1 LKLCDFAEKRITRAI
16 PARVNANHTNTEPK
30 TKLNMM
36 PPTAPETSRRNGDH
50 SLAAPRKT
58 ALVAT
63 VTTKIETPDISHDR
77 AEARKLAEQ
86 KAKARTMARAQA
98 VAEKLS
104 TATEEVSSAIQEASG
119 AIHELEKTMQQI
131 ATGSQQASAA
141 AEESRTAI
149 NQIEKASDEANKT
162 ASLSKDKVNTLQHLA
177 RSTTADV
184 DALILGVG
192 GAAKANLESA
202 KMIVELERLSDEIG
216 KIVHAVARIADQT
229 NLLALNAAIEAAR
242 AGEHGKGF
250 AVVADEVRNLAEISE
265 KSARGIQE
273 VVNEIQ
279 NQVKIV
285 AADTEGAGKKGLE
298 EVEKAKVI
306 TKDLAQIGQD
316 MVVIQ
321 QSCEVIS
328 VNATQAV
335 AGAREYL
342 KGAEQIASASE
353 EASSGCEEAQ
363 KSVQEQA
370 KAYNE
375 MSDAARSMADLAEG
389 LKSSTN
395 PQKSAEELAAS
406 AEELSANAE
415 EVKASASQIATA
427 IDQIQKAAGI
437 QGKAAEKATELGV
450 QLLQASK
457 AMNERATVSTDKMTS
472 MQQLLE
478 RNKTNVDTLIVNVG
492 KAAEAAM
499 TSAKNVLQ
507 LEERTRK
514 IDKIVDAIVM
524 VTVQTNMLAVNG
536 NVEAARAGEF
546 GRGFS
551 VVAGD
556 IRSLSNESSE
566 NADRIKDLVRQVQA
580 QITRV
585 ASDIEMSG
593 KTAAAEAEKA
603 RISSTNLDTIS
614 RDAAMVL
621 VNIQQIGTGANES
634 VKALD
639 QAAKATEQISSAA
652 QQMGRSTEEGA
663 SAAEEASKA
672 AQQIAQA
679 IEEIASQAD
688 ELQHG

>member
-1 LKLCDFAEKRITRAI
+1 MRGPKHKNNQPKLKLIMT
-16 PARVNANHTNTEPK
+16 
-30 TKLNMM
+30 
-36 PPTAPETSRRNGDH
+36 PTANPEFSRRNGDH
-50 SLAAPRKT
+50 SLAAPRKNTTVVVAAATKTET
-58 ALVAT
+58 ADVS
-63 VTTKIETPDISHDR
+63 DDR
-77 AEARKLAEQ
+77 LAARKMAEQ
-86 KAKARTMARAQA
+86 KSKARTLARAQA

-104 TATEEVSSAIQEASG
+104 AATEEVSSAIQQASG
-119 AIHELEKTMQQI
+119 AIHELEKTMQQV

-162 ASLSKDKVNTLQHLA
+162 AALSKEKVNALQQLA
-177 RSTTADV
+177 KATTADIE
-184 DALILGVG
+184 ALISGVG
-192 GAAKANLESA
+192 GAAKANMESA
-202 KMIVELERLSDEIG
+202 KMIGELERLSDEIG

-273 VVNEIQ
+273 VVSEIQ
-279 NQVKIV
+279 NQVKVV
-285 AADTEGAGKKGLE
+285 AADTEAAGKKGMD
-298 EVEKAKVI
+298 EVEKAKNI
-306 TKDLAQIGQD
+306 TKDLSQIAQD

-321 QSCEVIS
+321 QGCEVIS
-328 VNATQAV
+328 VNAIQAV
-335 AGAREYL
+335 TGSREYL

-353 EASSGCEEAQ
+353 EASSGCEEAL
-363 KSVQEQA
+363 KSVQEQS
-370 KAYNE
+370 KAFNE
-375 MSDAARSMADLAEG
+375 MSDAARSMAELAEG
-389 LKSSTN
+389 LKTSTSA
-395 PQKSAEELAAS
+395 QKSAEELEAS

-415 EVKASASQIATA
+415 EIKASGSQIASA
-427 IDQIQKAAGI
+427 IDQIQKAASI
-437 QGKAAEKATELGV
+437 QGKSAAQATELGV

-457 AMNERATVSTDKMTS
+457 AMNERATSSSEKMNS
-472 MQQLLE
+472 IKDLLV
-478 RNKTNVDTLIVNVG
+478 RNKTNVDVLIVNIG
-492 KAAEAAM
+492 KAAEESMA
-499 TSAKNVLQ
+499 SAKNVKQ

-580 QITRV
+580 QIARV
-585 ASDIEMSG
+585 ATDIELSG
-593 KTAAAEAEKA
+593 KTAAAEVERA
-603 RISSTNLDTIS
+603 RVSTANLDIIAK
-614 RDAAMVL
+614 DADVVQ
-621 VNIQQIGTGANES
+621 VNIQQIGNGANES

-639 QAAKATEQISSAA
+639 QAAKATEQISAAA
-652 QQMGRSTEEGA
+652 QQMGRSTEEAA

>member
-1 LKLCDFAEKRITRAI
+1 MATPTNLEIT
-16 PARVNANHTNTEPK
+16 K
-30 TKLNMM
+30 
-36 PPTAPETSRRNGDH
+36 RNGDRP
-50 SLAAPRKT
+50 LAAPRKSET
-58 ALVAT
+58 VAT
-63 VTTKIETPDISHDR
+63 EASKPEAADLSHDR
-77 AEARKLAEQ
+77 LEARKLAEQ
-86 KAKARTMARAQA
+86 KAKARTLARAQA

-162 ASLSKDKVNTLQHLA
+162 ATLSKEKVNALQQLAKATTL
-177 RSTTADV
+177 DIE
-184 DALILGVG
+184 ALISGVG
-192 GAAKANLESA
+192 GAAKANIESA
-202 KMIVELERLSDEIG
+202 KMLVELERLSDEIG

-273 VVNEIQ
+273 VVSEIQ
-279 NQVKIV
+279 NQVKVV
-285 AADTEGAGKKGLE
+285 AADTDAAGKRGIE

-306 TKDLAQIGQD
+306 TKDLSQIAQD

-328 VNATQAV
+328 ANATQAL
-335 AGAREYL
+335 AGSREYL
-342 KGAEQIASASE
+342 KGSEQIASAAE
-353 EASSGCEEAQ
+353 EASSGCEEAL
-363 KSVQEQA
+363 KSVQEQS

-375 MSDAARSMADLAEG
+375 MSDAASSMATLAEG
-389 LKSSTN
+389 LKTSTN
-395 PQKSAEELAAS
+395 AQKSAEELAAS

-415 EVKASASQIATA
+415 EVKASGSQIAAA

-437 QGKAAEKATELGV
+437 QGKAAEQATGLGT

-457 AMNERATVSTDKMTS
+457 GMNDRATVSTDKMNS
-472 MQQLLE
+472 IKNLLGQ
-478 RNKTNVDTLIVNVG
+478 NKTNVDVLILNVG
-492 KAAEAAM
+492 KAAEASF
-499 TSAKNVLQ
+499 TSAKNVKQ

-536 NVEAARAGEF
+536 NVEAARAGEY

-580 QITRV
+580 QIARV
-585 ASDIEMSG
+585 AGDIELAG
-593 KTAAAEAEKA
+593 KTAASEVERA
-603 RISSTNLDTIS
+603 RISTTNLDTIAK
-614 RDAAMVL
+614 DADVVL
-621 VNIQQIGTGANES
+621 AGIQQIGTGANES
-634 VKALD
+634 MKALD
-639 QAAKATEQISSAA
+639 QAGKATEQISAAA

-663 SAAEEASKA
+663 SAAEEAGKA

>member
-1 LKLCDFAEKRITRAI
+1 MIAPVKLE
-16 PARVNANHTNTEPK
+16 NN
-30 TKLNMM
+30 
-36 PPTAPETSRRNGDH
+36 RRNGD
-50 SLAAPRKT
+50 SILASPRKSESAPKESSKPETSDVSEDRLAARKM
-58 ALVAT
+58 
-63 VTTKIETPDISHDR
+63 
-77 AEARKLAEQ
+77 AEQ
-86 KAKARTMARAQA
+86 KAKARTLARAQA

-104 TATEEVSSAIQEASG
+104 AATEEVSTAIQQASG
-119 AIHELEKTMQQI
+119 AIHELEKTMQQV

-162 ASLSKDKVNTLQHLA
+162 AAISKEKVNTLQQLA
-177 RSTTADV
+177 RSTTADIE
-184 DALILGVG
+184 ALITGVG
-192 GAAKANLESA
+192 GAAKANIESA
-202 KMIVELERLSDEIG
+202 KMIGELERLSDEIG

-273 VVNEIQ
+273 VVSEIQ

-285 AADTEGAGKKGLE
+285 AADTEAAGKKGMD

-306 TKDLAQIGQD
+306 TKDLSQIAQD
-316 MVVIQ
+316 MVAIQ
-321 QSCEVIS
+321 QGCEVIA

-335 AGAREYL
+335 AGSREYL

-353 EASSGCEEAQ
+353 ESSSGCEEAL
-363 KSVQEQA
+363 KSVQEQS
-370 KAYNE
+370 KAFNE
-375 MSDAARSMADLAEG
+375 MSDAARSMAELAEG
-389 LKSSTN
+389 LKTSTSA
-395 PQKSAEELAAS
+395 QKSAEELAAS

-415 EVKASASQIATA
+415 EIKASGSQIAAA

-437 QGKAAEKATELGV
+437 QGKAAVEATELGV

-457 AMNERATVSTDKMTS
+457 AMNERATASTEKMNS
-472 MQQLLE
+472 IKEVLG
-478 RNKTNVDTLIVNVG
+478 RNKANIDALILNIG
-492 KAAEAAM
+492 KAAEAAAD
-499 TSAKNVLQ
+499 SAKNVMQ

-585 ASDIEMSG
+585 AGDIELSG
-593 KTAAAEAEKA
+593 KTAAAEVERA
-603 RISSTNLDTIS
+603 RISTANLDTIV
-614 RDAAMVL
+614 RDADVVL
-621 VNIQQIGTGANES
+621 VNIHQIGTGANES

-652 QQMGRSTEEGA
+652 QQMGRSTEEAA

>member
-1 LKLCDFAEKRITRAI
+1 MST
-16 PARVNANHTNTEPK
+16 AN
-30 TKLNMM
+30 
-36 PPTAPETSRRNGDH
+36 PETENFRRNGDR
-50 SLAAPRKT
+50 SLAAPRKPIVLAT
-58 ALVAT
+58 SALKTGPV
-63 VTTKIETPDISHDR
+63 EISDDR
-77 AEARKLAEQ
+77 AAARKLAEQ
-86 KAKARTMARAQA
+86 KAKARTLARAQA

-119 AIHELEKTMQQI
+119 AIHELEKTMQQV

-149 NQIEKASDEANKT
+149 NQIEKASDEANKI
-162 ASLSKDKVNTLQHLA
+162 ASLSKDKVNTLQQLA
-177 RSTTADV
+177 RTTTLDIE
-184 DALILGVG
+184 ALITGVG

-202 KMIVELERLSDEIG
+202 KMITELERLSDEIG

-285 AADTEGAGKKGLE
+285 AADTEAAGKQGVA
-298 EVEKAKVI
+298 EVEKAKSI
-306 TKDLAQIGQD
+306 TKDLSQIAQD

-328 VNATQAV
+328 SNATQAV
-335 AGAREYL
+335 AGARQYL

-375 MSDAARSMADLAEG
+375 MGDAARSMADLAEG
-389 LKSSTN
+389 LKTSTN
-395 PQKSAEELAAS
+395 AQKSAEELAAS

-415 EVKASASQIATA
+415 EVKASAAQIASA
-427 IDQIQKAAGI
+427 IDQIQKAASI
-437 QGKAAEKATELGV
+437 QGKSAEKSTELGV

-457 AMNERATVSTDKMTS
+457 AMNERATVSTDKMNTIKD
-472 MQQLLE
+472 LLA
-478 RNKTNVDTLIVNVG
+478 RNKTNVDALIVNVG
-492 KAAEAAM
+492 KAADASM
-499 TSAKNVLQ
+499 SSAKNVLQ
-507 LEERTRK
+507 LEERTRR

-536 NVEAARAGEF
+536 NVEAARAGEY

-556 IRSLSNESSE
+556 IRALSNESSE

-580 QITRV
+580 QIVRV
-585 ASDIEMSG
+585 AGDIELAG
-593 KTAAAEAEKA
+593 KTAAAEVEKA
-603 RISSTNLDTIS
+603 KVSTTNLDIIAK
-614 RDAAMVL
+614 DADLVL
-621 VNIQQIGTGANES
+621 ANIQKIGIGATES
-634 VKALD
+634 MKALD
-639 QAAKATEQISSAA
+639 QAGKATEQISSAA

>member
-1 LKLCDFAEKRITRAI
+1 MTATPELESARRHGDRA
-16 PARVNANHTNTEPK
+16 
-30 TKLNMM
+30 
-36 PPTAPETSRRNGDH
+36 
-50 SLAAPRKT
+50 LAAPRQSEPAPNGT
-58 ALVAT
+58 AKPEAPDLT
-63 VTTKIETPDISHDR
+63 QDRVT
-77 AEARKLAEQ
+77 ARKMAEQ

-119 AIHELEKTMQQI
+119 AIHELEKTMQQV
-131 ATGSQQASAA
+131 AAGSEEASAA
-141 AEESRTAI
+141 AEETRAAI
-149 NQIEKASDEANKT
+149 NEIEKASDEANKN
-162 ASLSKDKVNTLQHLA
+162 AALSKDKVTALQQLTKV
-177 RSTTADV
+177 TTFDV
-184 DALILGVG
+184 ESLIGGVNG
-192 GAAKANLESA
+192 RAKANIESA
-202 KMIVELERLSDEIG
+202 KMISEMERLSDEIG

-273 VVNEIQ
+273 VVSEIQ

-285 AADTEGAGKKGLE
+285 AADTEGAGKKGVE
-298 EVEKAKVI
+298 EVEKAKTI
-306 TKDLAQIGQD
+306 TKDLSQIGQD

-328 VNATQAV
+328 TNATQAV
-335 AGAREYL
+335 GGAREFL

-353 EASSGCEEAQ
+353 EASSACEEAL
-363 KSVQEQA
+363 KSVQEQS
-370 KAYNE
+370 KAFNE
-375 MSDAARSMADLAEG
+375 MNDAARSMADLAEG
-389 LKSSTN
+389 LKNSTN
-395 PQKSAEELAAS
+395 AQKSAEELAAS

-415 EVKASASQIATA
+415 EVKASASQIAVA
-427 IDQIQKAAGI
+427 IDQIQKAAAI
-437 QGKAAEKATELGV
+437 QGKAAEQATDLGA
-450 QLLQASK
+450 QLLQSSK
-457 AMNERATVSTDKMTS
+457 AMNERASSSTEQMNAIKE
-472 MQQLLE
+472 LVA
-478 RNKTNVDTLIVNVG
+478 RNKANVDVLILNIV
-492 KAAEAAM
+492 KASEASAA
-499 TSAKNVLQ
+499 SAKNVKQ

-536 NVEAARAGEF
+536 NVEAARSGEF

-580 QITRV
+580 QINRV
-585 ASDIEMSG
+585 ATDIDLSG
-593 KTAAAEAEKA
+593 KAAASEVEKA
-603 RISSTNLDTIS
+603 KVSTASLDTIS
-614 RDAAMVL
+614 RDADEVL
-621 VNIQQIGTGANES
+621 ASLQQIATGSTES

-639 QAAKATEQISSAA
+639 QAGKATEQISSAA
-652 QQMGRSTEEGA
+652 QQMSRSTQEGA
-663 SAAEEASKA
+663 TAAEEASKA